1 VQTFS
6 HNVEGRPAYPG
17 EALGKNEKRYSTA
30 RKQYNANTTF
40 HFKFK
45 MATES
50 GSCTMSSKNVLAIE
64 CNYCGRK
71 IAVKQWKCVKCLGVF
86 HPSCFNTANLAKNP
100 YCVREKEVNS
110 TGGVAEVIIE
120 FLKSDEFM
128 AIVEEAVSAETH
140 SINEKI
146 KSLELEVTILRKS
159 NIDLIKLLTKNKD
172 KFESQHENLENLI
185 SSQEKQL
192 KSHNQ
197 ANKNYLR

>member
-1 VQTFS
+1 
-6 HNVEGRPAYPG
+6 
-17 EALGKNEKRYSTA
+17 
-30 RKQYNANTTF
+30 
-40 HFKFK
+40 

-50 GSCTMSSKNVLAIE
+50 GSCTMSSKNVLPIE

-86 HPSCFNTANLAKNP
+86 HPSCFNTTNLAKNP
-100 YCVREKEVNS
+100 NCVHEKEVNS

-146 KSLELEVTILRKS
+146 KILELEVTILRKS
-159 NIDLIKLLTKNKD
+159 NIPRFN
-172 KFESQHENLENLI
+172 
-185 SSQEKQL
+185 
-192 KSHNQ
+192 
-197 ANKNYLR
+197 